1 MDVSAMPA
9 STMVRREAPAYN
21 DTKNTS
27 NAEASA
33 PKNAPAADTPSACGA
48 THANSKTNK
57 PDPALT
63 PMMFEL
69 ASGLFNVAWMS
80 APASA
85 SAAPASTPP
94 RTRGTRTFASTFTAM
109 SDALPVAYATT
120 SLAPIDDD
128 PSARPANTTPA
139 RAKSKTS
146 SMVPKRCRAQ
156 SVIATVL
163 SRSLRT
169 NQPIRRTAHR
179 TGLDT
184 LDPTE
189 HLACTGTTADQAS
202 PHDRSSPHQAVP
214 MPGSASSARPA
225 LAAPTRPN
233 YP

>member
-1 MDVSAMPA
+1 MRTAKR
-9 STMVRREAPAYN
+9 TGRIQR
-21 DTKNTS
+21 
-27 NAEASA
+27 
-33 PKNAPAADTPSACGA
+33 
-48 THANSKTNK
+48 
-57 PDPALT
+57 LT

-94 RTRGTRTFASTFTAM
+94 RTRGTRNVRQHVHCHVGR
-109 SDALPVAYATT
+109 VARSVRHH

-139 RAKSKTS
+139 RANSKTS

-169 NQPIRRTAHR
+169 NQPIRRTARR

-184 LDPTE
+184 PDPTE

-202 PHDRSSPHQAVP
+202 PHDRSSLHQAAP
-214 MPGSASSARPA
+214 MPGSASFVRQA
-225 LAAPTRPN
+225 LAAPTHRN